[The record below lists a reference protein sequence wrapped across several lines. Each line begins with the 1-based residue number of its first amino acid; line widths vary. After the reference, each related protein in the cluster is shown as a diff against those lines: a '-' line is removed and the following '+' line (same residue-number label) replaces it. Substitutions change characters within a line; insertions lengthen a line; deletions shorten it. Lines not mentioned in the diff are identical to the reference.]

1 MLYVALINAWAIF
14 LIIFIALTTNVTQDV
29 SAGGG
34 GGSEGSEGE
43 GASSAGSAGVP
54 SPADLAANAAPVYL
68 DEVPQCAGLNAK
80 QCEDLLSGK
89 YSYLYGIHY

>member
-1 MLYVALINAWAIF
+1 MREQYLF
-14 LIIFIALTTNVTQDV
+14 LILARVRQSRMHITQDV

-34 GGSEGSEGE
+34 GGSDGSEGE
-43 GASSAGSAGVP
+43 DASSAAIAGVP

-80 QCEDLLSGK
+80 QCEDLLFGK
-89 YSYLYGIHY
+89 